1 MILFL
6 TADLMMAS
14 TASSHARQK
23 NVVLQ
28 TVTDAESAITL
39 IKEARPH
46 LFLVDLQT
54 PGLGIADLGDA
65 VGGLPDAVCPMTIGY
80 AQHVNLESLDEAR
93 QAGFDQ
99 VLSRSQFNHQIGTI
113 IADAK

>member
-1 MILFL
+1 MIVFL

-23 NVVLQ
+23 NITLR
-28 TVTDAESAITL
+28 TATSADSAITL
-39 IKEARPH
+39 VKEARPH

-54 PGLGIADLGDA
+54 PGVEIAALGDA
-65 VGGLPDAVCPMTIGY
+65 VRGLPDAVSPMTIAY

-93 QAGFDQ
+93 RAGFDQ
-99 VLSRSQFNHQIGTI
+99 VLTRGQFNQQVGAI
-113 IADAK
+113 IAEAK